1 MKVPGRTAVALVV
14 LCMAAVLPRVWAQE
28 GVPATPQTP
37 KPERELVERL
47 RQRLA
52 EAPEARRAD
61 ELEAQARQLNDRA
74 KALDQAGALTPE
86 QAAEMTRASLQLL
99 REAAELRRALY
110 RGEQTGGTPSIF
122 WAAAGA
128 APQVVVIPTKAM
140 EDAQVAAIE
149 EDLAVMS
156 RVLEKALRAT
166 MGEGEVPE
174 RSGMFTPLL
183 GSPERQ
189 GIYLGGYGAVFITSV
204 RFPLAGPQEPQEQ
217 KPAEQPRSRWDE
229 TKREMEGASP
239 MGVGGF
245 SGGPAG
251 GAVTG
256 IGGPAA
262 GAWPRH
268 DPARVENLKTALIE
282 TLREASHIREM
293 AGDDSVT
300 VIVWGPPEAE
310 AMTGGTFYAE
320 PGTPGGSAVI
330 SVLARTNAVTVIDE
344 KGKVVSV
351 RRAAALALTV
361 QTKKAD
367 IDAFAAGKLT
377 FDEFRKR
384 ATVAIR

>member
-1 MKVPGRTAVALVV
+1 MKVPGRTAVALTV
-14 LCMAAVLPRVWAQE
+14 LCMAAVLPRVWAQMGGGAGRQTPTRDQE
-28 GVPATPQTP
+28 AAPPQIAIGAPAASPPGPPDGVEFVLRGVMPQTWP
-37 KPERELVERL
+37 AEGPSPQVIVLPTRAMDES
-47 RQRLA
+47 QA
-52 EAPEARRAD
+52 EA
-61 ELEAQARQLNDRA
+61 L
-74 KALDQAGALTPE
+74 
-86 QAAEMTRASLQLL
+86 
-99 REAAELRRALY
+99 
-110 RGEQTGGTPSIF
+110 
-122 WAAAGA
+122 
-128 APQVVVIPTKAM
+128 
-140 EDAQVAAIE
+140 AI
-149 EDLAVMS
+149 DLGVMS

-217 KPAEQPRSRWDE
+217 KPAEQPRSLWDE

-251 GAVTG
+251 GAVMG

-262 GAWPRH
+262 SPWPRY

-351 RRAAALALTV
+351 RRTAAAALTIQA
-361 QTKKAD
+361 KKAD

-377 FDEFRKR
+377 LDEFRKR